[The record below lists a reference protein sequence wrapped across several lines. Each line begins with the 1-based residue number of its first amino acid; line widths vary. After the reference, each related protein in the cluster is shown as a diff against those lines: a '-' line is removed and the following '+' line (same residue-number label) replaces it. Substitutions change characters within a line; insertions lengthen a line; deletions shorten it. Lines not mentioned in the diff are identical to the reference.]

1 MRDSGFVFSGFILIL
16 VIPHMKKVLGLIIIL
31 FLVQIA
37 FAQSTSD
44 LTADEIIN
52 LSINQI
58 GGAQKL
64 KAINTSELAYAYIN
78 ANDEVASIIEKRNI
92 GKNFTQSILS
102 ENHIAQTTFF
112 DGKSVVKVEGE
123 KIRKFNLE
131 KTEDE
136 LRLKTFNHL
145 QFGYRQLNFSLVRLK
160 DENFKNFDC
169 YVINAKSKNGY
180 ITINFFDKSDFKLVM
195 VVYPSGD
202 KSLLIEQIEK
212 DGIMYN
218 SHILNTN
225 KEQEISNLKL
235 LDIKLNNPISEVWF
249 HSPYSNDLKI
259 QQDIKIGTFK
269 PSNSNSILTR
279 NQSEQTETYG
289 QNKVIISELT
299 WKSNDTFILKPKD
312 SQISQANI
320 LVRIVSWNENEYVCH
335 YKTEKA
341 VGTQEYIRAE

>member
-1 MRDSGFVFSGFILIL
+1 M
-16 VIPHMKKVLGLIIIL
+16 PHMKKTFGLIIIL
-31 FLVQIA
+31 FLVQIG
-37 FAQSTSD
+37 FAQSSSD
-44 LTADEIIN
+44 LTAEQIVN

-58 GGAQKL
+58 GGIQKL
-64 KAINTSELAYAYIN
+64 KTINTSELAYAYIN
-78 ANDEVASIIEKRNI
+78 ENDEIASIVEKRNI

-102 ENHIAQTTFF
+102 ENHFAQTTFF
-112 DGKSVVKVEGE
+112 DGKSVVKVDGE
-123 KIRKFNLE
+123 NISKFNLE
-131 KTEDE
+131 KIKDE
-136 LRLKTFNHL
+136 VRLKTYNHL
-145 QFGYRQLNFSLVRLK
+145 QFGYKQLNFSLVRLK

-169 YVINAKSKNGY
+169 YVVNAKSKNGY
-180 ITINFFDKSDFKLVM
+180 STINFFDKVDFKLVM

-235 LDIKLNNPISEVWF
+235 LDVKLNQPISEVWF

-269 PSNSNSILTR
+269 PANSNSILTR
-279 NQSEQTETYG
+279 NESEQTETYG
-289 QNKVIISELT
+289 QNKVIKSNLT

-312 SQISQANI
+312 SQINQANI

-341 VGTQEYIRAE
+341 VGTQEYTRAE